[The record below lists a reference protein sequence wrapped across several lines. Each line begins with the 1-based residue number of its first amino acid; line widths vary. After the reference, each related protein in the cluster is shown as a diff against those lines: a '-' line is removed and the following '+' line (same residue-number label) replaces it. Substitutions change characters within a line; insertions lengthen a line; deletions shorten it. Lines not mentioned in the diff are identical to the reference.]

1 MKLAEY
7 SASLDEKMSEF
18 DMWVTPSLGEIRDT
32 EQFKI
37 NLALLKTGFN
47 YVFDITDGFASVECC
62 SSSNMAKNVLSYIA
76 RMGQEEARQ
85 ILESVCNVLL
95 LATGKTDN
103 NLKCQYP
110 LMLRNILGISTYP
123 QRSGGG
129 QWKSKALPRTLK
141 MADVTKIIVSLS
153 EKDDYQHLFATSY
166 FQLIISDED
175 YAKQL
180 WCLGNAFAIQK
191 KTGSED
197 SLLGSIVVFQSRGS
211 ITATQGHIP
220 ETILRT
226 YMSDWG
232 LSAGEDFNTQ
242 DVEIGDF
249 LGSISVDSQIKKRKY
264 DFIIPF
270 QSRING
276 AKIFVQSQ
284 FYAGDSGSVSHKV
297 VDQTD
302 STREVTL
309 RKFPEAV
316 FVEYLD
322 GAGYFSSL
330 NGDLRRMLAKETT
343 KDFIQI
349 RTAPLKLRRE
359 LQSIHFLT
367 TLEIEHAILQTDGTL
382 NSVSLLLTKDGYT
395 EQEVEFAIKNAV
407 ARGDIVKQDSML
419 IICEKRLEI
428 VRQYFLLDIIANF
441 GEPVPAEH
449 GSGFLFVAGY
459 KTLWGMP
466 QNRVISTA
474 LEKCP
479 LLNTLWTSMETPF
492 NDLQWLMDKGFV
504 ILR

>member
-1 MKLAEY
+1 
-7 SASLDEKMSEF
+7 
-18 DMWVTPSLGEIRDT
+18 
-32 EQFKI
+32 
-37 NLALLKTGFN
+37 
-47 YVFDITDGFASVECC
+47 
-62 SSSNMAKNVLSYIA
+62 
-76 RMGQEEARQ
+76 
-85 ILESVCNVLL
+85 
-95 LATGKTDN
+95 
-103 NLKCQYP
+103 
-110 LMLRNILGISTYP
+110 
-123 QRSGGG
+123 
-129 QWKSKALPRTLK
+129 
-141 MADVTKIIVSLS
+141 
-153 EKDDYQHLFATSY
+153 
-166 FQLIISDED
+166 
-175 YAKQL
+175 
-180 WCLGNAFAIQK
+180 
-191 KTGSED
+191 
-197 SLLGSIVVFQSRGS
+197 
-211 ITATQGHIP
+211 
-220 ETILRT
+220 
-226 YMSDWG
+226 
-232 LSAGEDFNTQ
+232 
-242 DVEIGDF
+242 
-249 LGSISVDSQIKKRKY
+249 
-264 DFIIPF
+264 
-270 QSRING
+270 
-276 AKIFVQSQ
+276 
-284 FYAGDSGSVSHKV
+284 
-297 VDQTD
+297 
-302 STREVTL
+302 
-309 RKFPEAV
+309 
-316 FVEYLD
+316 
-322 GAGYFSSL
+322 
-330 NGDLRRMLAKETT
+330 MLAKETT